1 MIVPCKHEQLNVKP
15 DHNVIAILIVLVRL
29 KQELLES
36 TIELYNCFEAL
47 DGKDKFNGLCE
58 ESRTMS

>member
-1 MIVPCKHEQLNVKP
+1 M
-15 DHNVIAILIVLVRL
+15 IAILIVLVRL